1 MLIKLKLDA
10 TELMR
15 VFLFKKI
22 IMAEEK
28 KGFIL
33 YSDIIHTI
41 EKLTDEQAGVL
52 FKHILKYVND
62 ENPECKD
69 LITEIAFEPI
79 KQSLK
84 RDLLKWD
91 DKKQKRSE
99 AGIAGATKRWQ
110 NIANDSKRIKPMAN
124 IAVSV
129 NDNVNVK
136 DIHKDFNFA
145 IFLDWFNKTT
155 NRNFKS
161 ISEATKKSFKARLK
175 EGYTKEDIMKAVI
188 NCSKDKFHIE
198 NPKYLTPEFISRADK
213 LALYL
218 SAPTETKTKT
228 IIY

>member
-1 MLIKLKLDA
+1 
-10 TELMR
+10 
-15 VFLFKKI
+15 
-22 IMAEEK
+22 MAEEK
-28 KGFIL
+28 KGFLL

-62 ENPECKD
+62 ENPKCKD

-110 NIANDSKRIKPMAN
+110 NIANDSKRIKPIAN

-129 NDNVNVK
+129 NDNVSVIN
-136 DIHKDFNFA
+136 IYRRFA
-145 IFLDWFNKTT
+145 NLILTNDEFNKLLEKYSKQQIDSILNDIENYKGNTKY
-155 NRNFKS
+155 KS
-161 ISEATKKSFKARLK
+161 LYLTAKKWLQKNEPTSEGISPEELKAR
-175 EGYTKEDIMKAVI
+175 
-188 NCSKDKFHIE
+188 
-198 NPKYLTPEFISRADK
+198 KYGLIK
-213 LALYL
+213 
-218 SAPTETKTKT
+218 
-228 IIY
+228 

>member
-1 MLIKLKLDA
+1 
-10 TELMR
+10 
-15 VFLFKKI
+15 
-22 IMAEEK
+22 MAEEK

-84 RDLLKWD
+84 RDLLKWG

-110 NIANDSKRIKPMAN
+110 NIANDSKRIKPIAN
-124 IAVSV
+124 IAVNV
-129 NDNVNVK
+129 NDNVSVIN
-136 DIHKDFNFA
+136 IYRRFA
-145 IFLDWFNKTT
+145 NLILTNDEFNKLLEKYSKQQIDSILNDIENYKGNTKY
-155 NRNFKS
+155 KS
-161 ISEATKKSFKARLK
+161 LYLTAKKWLQKNEPTSEGISPEELKAR
-175 EGYTKEDIMKAVI
+175 
-188 NCSKDKFHIE
+188 
-198 NPKYLTPEFISRADK
+198 KYGLIK
-213 LALYL
+213 
-218 SAPTETKTKT
+218 
-228 IIY
+228 

>member
-1 MLIKLKLDA
+1 
-10 TELMR
+10 
-15 VFLFKKI
+15 
-22 IMAEEK
+22 MAEEK
-28 KGFIL
+28 KGFLL

-110 NIANDSKRIKPMAN
+110 NIANDSKRIKPIAN
-124 IAVSV
+124 IAVNV
-129 NDNVNVK
+129 NDNVNVNVK
-136 DIHKDFNFA
+136 DIY
-145 IFLDWFNKTT
+145 
-155 NRNFKS
+155 
-161 ISEATKKSFKARLK
+161 KSFAHLSITNDEVKKLLVNYSINQISDILNDIENYKGNTKYKSLYLTAKKWLQKNEPTSEGISPEELKAR
-175 EGYTKEDIMKAVI
+175 
-188 NCSKDKFHIE
+188 
-198 NPKYLTPEFISRADK
+198 KYGLIK
-213 LALYL
+213 
-218 SAPTETKTKT
+218 
-228 IIY
+228 

>member
-1 MLIKLKLDA
+1 
-10 TELMR
+10 
-15 VFLFKKI
+15 
-22 IMAEEK
+22 MAEEK
-28 KGFIL
+28 KGFLL

-110 NIANDSKRIKPMAN
+110 NIANDSKRIKPIAN
-124 IAVSV
+124 IAVNV
-129 NDNVNVK
+129 NDNVSVIN
-136 DIHKDFNFA
+136 IYRRFA
-145 IFLDWFNKTT
+145 NLILTNDEFNKLLEKYSKQQIDSILNDIENYKGNTKY
-155 NRNFKS
+155 KS
-161 ISEATKKSFKARLK
+161 LYLTAKKWLQKNEPTSEGISPEELKAR
-175 EGYTKEDIMKAVI
+175 
-188 NCSKDKFHIE
+188 
-198 NPKYLTPEFISRADK
+198 KYGLIK
-213 LALYL
+213 
-218 SAPTETKTKT
+218 
-228 IIY
+228 

>member
-1 MLIKLKLDA
+1 
-10 TELMR
+10 
-15 VFLFKKI
+15 
-22 IMAEEK
+22 MAEEK

-110 NIANDSKRIKPMAN
+110 NMANDSKRIKPIAN
-124 IAVSV
+124 IAVNV
-129 NDNVNVK
+129 NDNVSVINTYRR
-136 DIHKDFNFA
+136 FA
-145 IFLDWFNKTT
+145 NLILTNDEFNKLLEKYSKQQIDSILNDIENYKGNTKY
-155 NRNFKS
+155 KS
-161 ISEATKKSFKARLK
+161 LYLTAKKWLQKNEPTSEGISPEELKAR
-175 EGYTKEDIMKAVI
+175 
-188 NCSKDKFHIE
+188 
-198 NPKYLTPEFISRADK
+198 KYGLIK
-213 LALYL
+213 
-218 SAPTETKTKT
+218 
-228 IIY
+228 

>member
-1 MLIKLKLDA
+1 
-10 TELMR
+10 
-15 VFLFKKI
+15 
-22 IMAEEK
+22 MAEEK

-84 RDLLKWD
+84 RDLLKWG

-110 NIANDSKRIKPMAN
+110 NIANDSKRIKPIAN
-124 IAVSV
+124 IAVNV
-129 NDNVNVK
+129 NDNVSVIN
-136 DIHKDFNFA
+136 IYRRFA
-145 IFLDWFNKTT
+145 NLILTNDEFNKLLEKYSKQQIDSILNDIENYKGNTKY
-155 NRNFKS
+155 KS
-161 ISEATKKSFKARLK
+161 LYLTAVKWLQKNEPTSEGISPEELKAR
-175 EGYTKEDIMKAVI
+175 
-188 NCSKDKFHIE
+188 
-198 NPKYLTPEFISRADK
+198 KYGLIK
-213 LALYL
+213 
-218 SAPTETKTKT
+218 
-228 IIY
+228 

>member
-1 MLIKLKLDA
+1 
-10 TELMR
+10 
-15 VFLFKKI
+15 
-22 IMAEEK
+22 MAEEK
-28 KGFIL
+28 KGFLL

-110 NIANDSKRIKPMAN
+110 NIANDSKRIKPIAN
-124 IAVSV
+124 IAVNV
-129 NDNVNVK
+129 NDNVSVK
-136 DIHKDFNFA
+136 DIY
-145 IFLDWFNKTT
+145 
-155 NRNFKS
+155 
-161 ISEATKKSFKARLK
+161 KSFAHLSITNDEVKKLLVNYSSNQISDILNDIENYKGNTKYKSLYLTAKKWLQKNEPTSEGISPEELKAR
-175 EGYTKEDIMKAVI
+175 
-188 NCSKDKFHIE
+188 
-198 NPKYLTPEFISRADK
+198 KYGLIK
-213 LALYL
+213 
-218 SAPTETKTKT
+218 
-228 IIY
+228 

>member
-1 MLIKLKLDA
+1 
-10 TELMR
+10 
-15 VFLFKKI
+15 
-22 IMAEEK
+22 MAEEK

-110 NIANDSKRIKPMAN
+110 NIANDSKRIKPIAN
-124 IAVSV
+124 IAVNV
-129 NDNVNVK
+129 NDNVSVIN
-136 DIHKDFNFA
+136 IYRRFA
-145 IFLDWFNKTT
+145 NLILTNDEFNKLLEKYSKQQIDSILNDIENYKGNTKY
-155 NRNFKS
+155 KS
-161 ISEATKKSFKARLK
+161 LYLTAKKWLQKNEPTSEGISPEEIKAR
-175 EGYTKEDIMKAVI
+175 
-188 NCSKDKFHIE
+188 
-198 NPKYLTPEFISRADK
+198 KYGLIK
-213 LALYL
+213 
-218 SAPTETKTKT
+218 
-228 IIY
+228 

>member
-1 MLIKLKLDA
+1 MVRSHVIEQKKLLTLVNEA
-10 TELMR
+10 EVRPCGLNR
-15 VFLFKKI
+15 GFSFKKI
-22 IMAEEK
+22 KMAEEK

-41 EKLTDEQAGVL
+41 EKLTNEQAGVL

-99 AGIAGATKRWQ
+99 AGVAGATKRWQ

-136 DIHKDFNFA
+136 DIYRSFA
-145 IFLDWFNKTT
+145 HL
-155 NRNFKS
+155 S
-161 ISEATKKSFKARLK
+161 ISEDEVKKLLEKNTQEQINNVLNDIENYKQNTKYKSLYLTAVKWLQKNEPTSEGISPEEIKAR
-175 EGYTKEDIMKAVI
+175 
-188 NCSKDKFHIE
+188 
-198 NPKYLTPEFISRADK
+198 KYGLIK
-213 LALYL
+213 
-218 SAPTETKTKT
+218 
-228 IIY
+228 

>member
-1 MLIKLKLDA
+1 
-10 TELMR
+10 
-15 VFLFKKI
+15 
-22 IMAEEK
+22 MAEEK
-28 KGFIL
+28 KGFLL

-110 NIANDSKRIKPMAN
+110 NIANDSKRIKPIAN
-124 IAVSV
+124 IAVNV
-129 NDNVNVK
+129 NDNVSVK
-136 DIHKDFNFA
+136 DIY
-145 IFLDWFNKTT
+145 
-155 NRNFKS
+155 
-161 ISEATKKSFKARLK
+161 KSFAHLSITNDEVKKLLVNYSSNQISDILNDIENYKGNTKYKSLYLTAKKWLQKNEPTSEGVSPEELKAR
-175 EGYTKEDIMKAVI
+175 
-188 NCSKDKFHIE
+188 
-198 NPKYLTPEFISRADK
+198 KYGLIK
-213 LALYL
+213 
-218 SAPTETKTKT
+218 
-228 IIY
+228 

>member
-1 MLIKLKLDA
+1 
-10 TELMR
+10 
-15 VFLFKKI
+15 
-22 IMAEEK
+22 MAEEK
-28 KGFIL
+28 KGFLL

-110 NIANDSKRIKPMAN
+110 TMANDSKRIKPIAN
-124 IAVSV
+124 IAVNV
-129 NDNVNVK
+129 NDNVSVIN
-136 DIHKDFNFA
+136 IYRRFA
-145 IFLDWFNKTT
+145 NLILTNDEFNKLLEKYSKQQIDSILNDIENYKGNTKY
-155 NRNFKS
+155 KS
-161 ISEATKKSFKARLK
+161 LYLTAVKWLQKNQPISEGISPEEIKAR
-175 EGYTKEDIMKAVI
+175 
-188 NCSKDKFHIE
+188 
-198 NPKYLTPEFISRADK
+198 KYGLIK
-213 LALYL
+213 
-218 SAPTETKTKT
+218 
-228 IIY
+228 

>member
-1 MLIKLKLDA
+1 
-10 TELMR
+10 
-15 VFLFKKI
+15 
-22 IMAEEK
+22 MAEEK

-110 NIANDSKRIKPMAN
+110 NMANDSKRIKPIAN
-124 IAVSV
+124 IAVNV
-129 NDNVNVK
+129 NDNVSVINTYRR
-136 DIHKDFNFA
+136 FA
-145 IFLDWFNKTT
+145 NLILTNDEFNKLLEKYSKQQIDSILNDIENYKGNTKY
-155 NRNFKS
+155 KS
-161 ISEATKKSFKARLK
+161 LYLTAKKWLQKNEPTSEGVSPEELKAR
-175 EGYTKEDIMKAVI
+175 
-188 NCSKDKFHIE
+188 
-198 NPKYLTPEFISRADK
+198 KYGLIK
-213 LALYL
+213 
-218 SAPTETKTKT
+218 
-228 IIY
+228 

>member
-1 MLIKLKLDA
+1 MVRSHVIEQKKLLTLVNEA
-10 TELMR
+10 EVR
-15 VFLFKKI
+15 PCGFNRGFSFKKI
-22 IMAEEK
+22 KMAEEK

-91 DKKQKRSE
+91 DKKQKRSD

-129 NDNVNVK
+129 NDNVSVK
-136 DIHKDFNFA
+136 DIYRSFA
-145 IFLDWFNKTT
+145 HL
-155 NRNFKS
+155 S
-161 ISEATKKSFKARLK
+161 ISEDEVKKLLDKHTITQINDVLNDIENYKQNTKYKSLYLTAVKWLQKNEPTSEGISPEEIKAR
-175 EGYTKEDIMKAVI
+175 
-188 NCSKDKFHIE
+188 
-198 NPKYLTPEFISRADK
+198 KYGLIK
-213 LALYL
+213 
-218 SAPTETKTKT
+218 
-228 IIY
+228 

>member
-1 MLIKLKLDA
+1 
-10 TELMR
+10 
-15 VFLFKKI
+15 
-22 IMAEEK
+22 MAEEK

-110 NIANDSKRIKPMAN
+110 NIANDSKRIKPIAN
-124 IAVSV
+124 IAVNV
-129 NDNVNVK
+129 NDNVSVIN
-136 DIHKDFNFA
+136 IYRRFA
-145 IFLDWFNKTT
+145 NLILTNDEFNKLLEKYSKQQIDSILNDIENYKGNTKY
-155 NRNFKS
+155 KS
-161 ISEATKKSFKARLK
+161 LYLTAVKWLQKNEPTSEGISPEELKAR
-175 EGYTKEDIMKAVI
+175 
-188 NCSKDKFHIE
+188 
-198 NPKYLTPEFISRADK
+198 KYGLIK
-213 LALYL
+213 
-218 SAPTETKTKT
+218 
-228 IIY
+228 